1 MSSDVTSMLL
11 QWSEGDQKAFDAL
24 VPILYDQ
31 LKRMAHARMKGER
44 VGHTLDTTGLVHEA
58 FLRLVDVNRIKWK
71 DRAHFLAMASRTMR
85 RVLIDHARDRRAQ
98 KRGGEMH
105 RVELEEDLLMTD
117 DEAERLLELNDT
129 LERLGEAHPRQGQ
142 AIELRYFGGLSLEEA
157 GEVLNVSAPTVT
169 RDVQFAQAWIAREW
183 GDRLDDLTNE

>member
-11 QWSEGDQKAFDAL
+11 QWSEGDQEAFDAL

-31 LKRMAHARMKGER
+31 LKRLAHARMKAER
-44 VGHTLDTTGLVHEA
+44 PDHTLDTTGLVHEA

-71 DRAHFLAMASRTMR
+71 DRSHFLAMASRTMR

-98 KRGGEMH
+98 KRGGEMQ
-105 RVELEEDLLMTD
+105 RVEFEDDLFMTD
-117 DEAERLLELNDT
+117 QEAERLLELNDA
-129 LERLGEAHPRQGQ
+129 LERLSEEHPRQSQ

-157 GEVLNVSAPTVT
+157 GEVLQVSAPTVT

-183 GDRLDDLTNE
+183 GDRLDDLVGG